1 MIADFPDISFLAF
14 IKTTYPVSF
23 IVIILTGFGASLAG
37 FARRAYF
44 KNQNKLI
51 QSLENEVERLTK

>member
-1 MIADFPDISFLAF
+1 MFDIQDIGFLSF

-23 IVIILTGFGASLAG
+23 IVVILAGFGASLAG
-37 FARRAYF
+37 FSRRPYF

>member
-1 MIADFPDISFLAF
+1 MFDIQDIGFLSF

-23 IVIILTGFGASLAG
+23 IVVILTGFGASLAG

-44 KNQNKLI
+44 KNQTKLI